1 MTENELYE
9 LNQLS
14 EIDPNYEP
22 KRVGPVQNENARIMT
37 KKAWI
42 LSLLFPV
49 LSMLASIGLIIWNL
63 IYIIH
68 ENYPFFF
75 GFVSLL
81 GLIVGGIVPTVLIA
95 RNKLDTSKFFLGKLI
110 ILIASAAAVLLD
122 IMTGV
127 LDGFVLLGFVL
138 AAELIYATVQKTG
151 VKTKVCLFLSSLA
164 WGVLGFF
171 LDGWLAFTFF
181 WNLAAVVKP

>member
-9 LNQLS
+9 LNRLP

-22 KRVGPVQNENARIMT
+22 KRVGPAQNENARITT

-49 LSMLASIGLIIWNL
+49 LSMLASMGLIILNL

-68 ENYPFFF
+68 RNYPYLFF
-75 GFVSLL
+75 GCVSLL
-81 GLIVGGIVPTVLIA
+81 GLIVGGIVPTVLIV
-95 RNKLDTSKFFLGKLI
+95 RNRLDTSEFFLGKLY
-110 ILIASAAAVLLD
+110 LLVTASMLTVTLSLKTN
-122 IMTGV
+122 IN
-127 LDGFVLLGFVL
+127 GFVMLGLIL
-138 AAELIYATVQKTG
+138 AAELIYAAVQKTG

-164 WGVLGFF
+164 WGFLGFM
-171 LDGWLAFTFF
+171 LDFMISF
-181 WNLAAVVKP
+181 WYSYN